1 MCPLLFIGRVR
12 YRYRKT
18 GFHVGAVVYISSSST
33 GLLCSDACRVIKM
46 SKSRRSKQSASPVLT
61 PVTRQWLCTVLG
73 YRVPLWAGR
82 GGTCWE
88 LRAACTGRVASDS
101 LNSLC
106 SKMSSF
112 LYRCSACWYLSHL
125 LRLPFHPCPLFIYFL
140 ILSLTALF
148 FSHL

>member
-1 MCPLLFIGRVR
+1 MCPLLFIGRVC

-46 SKSRRSKQSASPVLT
+46 SKSRRSKQRASPVLT

-73 YRVPLWAGR
+73 YKIPLWAGR

-88 LRAACTGRVASDS
+88 LLAAWTGRVASDS
-101 LNSLC
+101 LNCLC

-112 LYRCSACWYLSHL
+112 LHRCFACWCLS
-125 LRLPFHPCPLFIYFL
+125 LPFVSAFSSLPPFNYCL
-140 ILSLTALF
+140 ILSLIALC
-148 FSHL
+148 FSNL